1 MTPKS
6 IIIALLVMCASL
18 FAETPASVFADSLD
32 QGTVKTDSSVAVTDS
47 SAKAAAVADSLAD
60 VAANSVAEV
69 MSDAV
74 TDDEAEDET
83 DSDAPPEVDFENST
97 TPLVKGKTG
106 IVAID
111 TLPVNEW
118 DIPTKR
124 NSLKYAM
131 LFSLLPGG
139 GQYYTEHYV
148 RGGFLTG
155 IEGLLIYDIFF
166 NRSYQRDRLLER
178 VRPFQDS
185 VLYFTT
191 KVLESRKNGS
201 SRDSVLY
208 YHDKRL
214 EFLERV
220 RAQSDKKMEQ
230 EDVRKAELAWLIGIH
245 LYGMFDTF
253 GIWYNNNRR
262 STEYRDMK
270 TAVLWALL
278 PGGGQIF
285 NRDFG
290 KAGLVYM
297 GLLGAAVSVSTSQN
311 MVNYYLDRKHLV
323 EKENPRSEEYDRIT
337 ERVTYYRKNRNTYI
351 WGGVLIYLYSIAD
364 AAVDALL
371 SDFDSP
377 LHLALVPNF
386 DGGAQAVMSL
396 DF

>member
-1 MTPKS
+1 MLS
-6 IIIALLVMCASL
+6 ASL
-18 FAETPASVFADSLD
+18 FAETPAPAS
-32 QGTVKTDSSVAVTDS
+32 
-47 SAKAAAVADSLAD
+47 AVADSLKKVTVSSRDSVTAD
-60 VAANSVAEV
+60 SARANVPDSTIGKAVVDSTHAVDSVE
-69 MSDAV
+69 SD
-74 TDDEAEDET
+74 DDDIDAIIIEHEDE
-83 DSDAPPEVDFENST
+83 PV
-97 TPLVKGKTG
+97 TPLVRGKTG
-106 IVAID
+106 IIAID

-118 DIPTKR
+118 DIPTER

-166 NRSYQRDRLLER
+166 NRSFQRDRLLER
-178 VRPFQDS
+178 AGSFQDS
-185 VLYFTT
+185 VLYFSSR
-191 KVLESRKNGS
+191 VLNGP
-201 SRDSVLY
+201 RDSVAA
-208 YHDKRL
+208 YHSKRL

-230 EDVRKAELAWLIGIH
+230 EDVRKAEVAWLIGIH

-253 GIWYNNNRR
+253 GIWYNNNHR

-278 PGGGQIF
+278 PGAGQIF

-297 GLLGAAVSVSTSQN
+297 GLLGAIVSVSTSQN

-323 EKENPRSEEYDRIT
+323 EKESPTSEEYERIT

-351 WGGVLIYLYSIAD
+351 WGAVLIYLYSIAD

-377 LHLALVPNF
+377 LHMALLPNF
-386 DGGAQAVMSL
+386 DGGAQAVMTL

>member
-1 MTPKS
+1 M
-6 IIIALLVMCASL
+6 ALLVLCASL
-18 FAETPASVFADSLD
+18 FAETAAPVAVSGSVQGNTPDS
-32 QGTVKTDSSVAVTDS
+32 TRSSVE
-47 SAKAAAVADSLAD
+47 AASESED
-60 VAANSVAEV
+60 
-69 MSDAV
+69 
-74 TDDEAEDET
+74 DDEESTDASHEDN
-83 DSDAPPEVDFENST
+83 FEAST

-106 IVAID
+106 IEAID

-155 IEGLLIYDIFF
+155 IEGLLIYDVFF
-166 NRSYQRDRLLER
+166 NRAYQRERLLDR
-178 VRPFQDS
+178 ARPFQDS
-185 VLYFTT
+185 VRYFTT
-191 KVLESRKNGS
+191 KIMS
-201 SRDSVLY
+201 SPRDSVATF
-208 YHDKRL
+208 HAKRL

-230 EDVRKAELAWLIGIH
+230 EDVRKAEVAWLIGIH

-253 GIWYNNNRR
+253 GIWYNNNYR

-270 TAVLWALL
+270 TALLWAIL

-297 GLLGAAVSVSTSQN
+297 GILGAIASVSTSQN

-323 EKENPRSEEYDRIT
+323 EKENPKSDEYDRIE

-377 LHLALVPNF
+377 LHMALLPNF
-386 DGGAQAVMSL
+386 NGGAQAVMSL

>member
-1 MTPKS
+1 MIAKILIT
-6 IIIALLVMCASL
+6 ALLILSASL
-18 FAETPASVFADSLD
+18 FAETPAPAS
-32 QGTVKTDSSVAVTDS
+32 
-47 SAKAAAVADSLAD
+47 AVADSLKK
-60 VAANSVAEV
+60 VAASSRDTVTADSVRANVPDSTISKTIADFTRAIDAAE
-69 MSDAV
+69 SD
-74 TDDEAEDET
+74 DDDLDAIIIEHEDE
-83 DSDAPPEVDFENST
+83 PV
-97 TPLVKGKTG
+97 TPLVRGKTG

-118 DIPTKR
+118 DIPTER
-124 NSLKYAM
+124 NSLKNAM

-166 NRSYQRDRLLER
+166 NRSFQRDRLLDR
-178 VRPFQDS
+178 AASFQDS
-185 VLYFTT
+185 VLFFSSR
-191 KVLESRKNGS
+191 VLNGP
-201 SRDSVLY
+201 RDSVAA
-208 YHDKRL
+208 YHSKRL

-230 EDVRKAELAWLIGIH
+230 EDVRKAEVAWLIGIH

-253 GIWYNNNRR
+253 GIWYNNNHR

-270 TAVLWALL
+270 TALLWAIL

-297 GLLGAAVSVSTSQN
+297 GLLGAIVSVSTSQN

-323 EKENPRSEEYDRIT
+323 EKESPTSEEYERIT

-377 LHLALVPNF
+377 LHMALLPNL
-386 DGGAQAVMSL
+386 DGGAQAVFSL

>member
-1 MTPKS
+1 MIAKILIT
-6 IIIALLVMCASL
+6 ALLMLSASL
-18 FAETPASVFADSLD
+18 FAETPAPAS
-32 QGTVKTDSSVAVTDS
+32 
-47 SAKAAAVADSLAD
+47 AVADSLKK
-60 VAANSVAEV
+60 VAASSRDTVTADSVRANVPDSTISKTIADFTRAIDAAE
-69 MSDAV
+69 SD
-74 TDDEAEDET
+74 DDDLDAIIIEHEDE
-83 DSDAPPEVDFENST
+83 PV
-97 TPLVKGKTG
+97 TPLVRGKTG

-118 DIPTKR
+118 DIPTER
-124 NSLKYAM
+124 NSLKNAM

-166 NRSYQRDRLLER
+166 NRSFQRDRLLDR
-178 VRPFQDS
+178 AASFQDS
-185 VLYFTT
+185 VLFFSSR
-191 KVLESRKNGS
+191 VLNGP
-201 SRDSVLY
+201 RDSVAA
-208 YHDKRL
+208 YHSKRL

-230 EDVRKAELAWLIGIH
+230 EDVRKAEVAWLIGIH

-253 GIWYNNNRR
+253 GIWYNNNHR

-270 TAVLWALL
+270 TALLWAIL

-297 GLLGAAVSVSTSQN
+297 GLLGAIVSVSTSQN

-323 EKENPRSEEYDRIT
+323 EKESQTSEEYERIT

-377 LHLALVPNF
+377 LHMALLPNL
-386 DGGAQAVMSL
+386 DGGAQAVFSL

>member
-1 MTPKS
+1 M
-6 IIIALLVMCASL
+6 ALWVFCVSL
-18 FAETPASVFADSLD
+18 FAETPAP
-32 QGTVKTDSSVAVTDS
+32 
-47 SAKAAAVADSLAD
+47 AVADSLQGNAP
-60 VAANSVAEV
+60 AATPAEA
-69 MSDAV
+69 S
-74 TDDEAEDET
+74 TIAED
-83 DSDAPPEVDFENST
+83 DSSDDVSRDEPAEEDSEPVM

-124 NSLKYAM
+124 NSLLHAM

-166 NRSYQRDRLLER
+166 NRSFQRDRLLDR
-178 VRPFQDS
+178 ARPFQDS
-185 VLYFTT
+185 VRYFTSKILNSPT
-191 KVLESRKNGS
+191 
-201 SRDSVLY
+201 RDSIGA
-208 YHDKRL
+208 YHAKRL

-253 GIWYNNNRR
+253 GIWYNNNHR

-270 TAVLWALL
+270 TAVLWGLL

-297 GLLGAAVSVSTSQN
+297 GILGAAASVSTSQN
-311 MVNYYLDRKHLV
+311 MVRYYLDRKHLI
-323 EKENPRSEEYDRIT
+323 EKESPNSEEYERIS

-377 LHLALVPNF
+377 LHLALLPNF
-386 DGGAQAVMSL
+386 DGGAQAVATF

>member
-1 MTPKS
+1 MKAKTF
-6 IIIALLVMCASL
+6 ILALIVLCASL
-18 FAETPASVFADSLD
+18 FAESPAPVAVPDSV
-32 QGTVKTDSSVAVTDS
+32 QGNAPDSSQNVVEM
-47 SAKAAAVADSLAD
+47 AAEPEDES
-60 VAANSVAEV
+60 
-69 MSDAV
+69 
-74 TDDEAEDET
+74 DEAEPSAT
-83 DSDAPPEVDFENST
+83 PPDVDFQVAQ
-97 TPLVKGKTG
+97 TPILRGKTG

-118 DIPTKR
+118 DIPTSH

-191 KVLESRKNGS
+191 KVLDARQN
-201 SRDSVLY
+201 RMPHDSIRF
-208 YHDKRL
+208 YHEKRL

-230 EDVRKAELAWLIGIH
+230 EDVRKAEVAWLIGIH

-253 GIWYNNNRR
+253 GIWYNNNHR

-297 GLLGAAVSVSTSQN
+297 GILGAIASVSTSQN
-311 MVNYYLDRKHLV
+311 MVNYYLDRKHLA
-323 EKENPRSEEYDRIT
+323 ERENAQSEEYDRLK

-351 WGGVLIYLYSIAD
+351 WGGALIYLYSIAD

-377 LHLALVPNF
+377 LHMALVPNF
-386 DGGAQAVMSL
+386 NGGAQAVMML

>member
-1 MTPKS
+1 MTLKS
-6 IIIALLVMCASL
+6 TIIALLLMCVPL
-18 FAETPASVFADSLD
+18 LAETPASVFADSLN
-32 QGTVKTDSSVAVTDS
+32 QGKNVVDSAAQVDSLTDSARVEKESPVP
-47 SAKAAAVADSLAD
+47 
-60 VAANSVAEV
+60 EP
-69 MSDAV
+69 
-74 TDDEAEDET
+74 DEESEDEVAM
-83 DSDAPPEVDFENST
+83 DEPPEVDFETTT

-166 NRSYQRDRLLER
+166 NRSFQRDRLLER
-178 VRPFQDS
+178 AQPFQDS
-185 VLYFTT
+185 VLYF
-191 KVLESRKNGS
+191 S
-201 SRDSVLY
+201 SRIMKGPRDSILY

-270 TAVLWALL
+270 TAILWALL

-297 GLLGAAVSVSTSQN
+297 GLLGASVSVWTSQN
-311 MVNYYLDRKHLV
+311 TVNYYLDRKHLV
-323 EKENPRSEEYDRIT
+323 EKESPRSEEYDRIV

-386 DGGAQAVMSL
+386 DGGAQAVMTL

>member
-1 MTPKS
+1 MTLKS
-6 IIIALLVMCASL
+6 IIIALLVTCASL

-32 QGTVKTDSSVAVTDS
+32 QGKSVVDSSVTR
-47 SAKAAAVADSLAD
+47 ADSLAD
-60 VAANSVAEV
+60 SARVEKESPVAEP
-69 MSDAV
+69 
-74 TDDEAEDET
+74 DEESEDEVAM
-83 DSDAPPEVDFENST
+83 DEPPEVDFETTT

-166 NRSYQRDRLLER
+166 NRSFQRDRLLER
-178 VRPFQDS
+178 ARPFQDS
-185 VLYFTT
+185 VLYF
-191 KVLESRKNGS
+191 S
-201 SRDSVLY
+201 SLIMKGPRDSILY

-230 EDVRKAELAWLIGIH
+230 EDVRKAELAWRVGIH
-245 LYGMFDTF
+245 LDGMFDTF
-253 GIWYNNNRR
+253 GIWYNNNHR

-297 GLLGAAVSVSTSQN
+297 GLLGASVSVWTSQN

-323 EKENPRSEEYDRIT
+323 EKESPRSEEYDRIV

-377 LHLALVPNF
+377 LHMALLPNF

>member
-1 MTPKS
+1 MIVKILMT
-6 IIIALLVMCASL
+6 ALLMLSASL
-18 FAETPASVFADSLD
+18 FAETPAPAS
-32 QGTVKTDSSVAVTDS
+32 
-47 SAKAAAVADSLAD
+47 AVADSLKK
-60 VAANSVAEV
+60 VAASSRDTVTADSVRANVPDSTISKTIADFTRAIDAAE
-69 MSDAV
+69 SD
-74 TDDEAEDET
+74 DDDLDAIIIEHEDE
-83 DSDAPPEVDFENST
+83 PV
-97 TPLVKGKTG
+97 TPLVRGKTG

-118 DIPTKR
+118 DIPTER
-124 NSLKYAM
+124 NSLKNAM

-166 NRSYQRDRLLER
+166 NRSFQRDRLLDR
-178 VRPFQDS
+178 AASFQDS
-185 VLYFTT
+185 VLFFSSR
-191 KVLESRKNGS
+191 VLNGP
-201 SRDSVLY
+201 RDSVAA
-208 YHDKRL
+208 YHSKRL

-230 EDVRKAELAWLIGIH
+230 EDVRKAEVAWLIGIH

-253 GIWYNNNRR
+253 GIWYNNNHR

-270 TAVLWALL
+270 TALLWAIL

-297 GLLGAAVSVSTSQN
+297 GLLGAIVSVSTSQN

-323 EKENPRSEEYDRIT
+323 EKESPTSEEYERIT

-377 LHLALVPNF
+377 LHMALLPNL
-386 DGGAQAVMSL
+386 DGGAQAVFSL

>member
-1 MTPKS
+1 MTLKS
-6 IIIALLVMCASL
+6 IIIALLVTCASL

-32 QGTVKTDSSVAVTDS
+32 QGKSVVDSSVTR
-47 SAKAAAVADSLAD
+47 ADSLAD
-60 VAANSVAEV
+60 SARVEKESPVAEP
-69 MSDAV
+69 
-74 TDDEAEDET
+74 DEESEDEVAM
-83 DSDAPPEVDFENST
+83 DEPPEVDFETTT

-166 NRSYQRDRLLER
+166 NRSFQRDRLLER
-178 VRPFQDS
+178 ARPFQDS
-185 VLYFTT
+185 VLYF
-191 KVLESRKNGS
+191 S
-201 SRDSVLY
+201 SLIMKGPRDSILY

-230 EDVRKAELAWLIGIH
+230 EDVRKAELAWLVGIH

-253 GIWYNNNRR
+253 GIWYNNNHR

-270 TAVLWALL
+270 TAILWALL

-297 GLLGAAVSVSTSQN
+297 GLLGASVSVWTSQN

-323 EKENPRSEEYDRIT
+323 EKESPQSEEYDRIT

-377 LHLALVPNF
+377 LHMALLPNF

>member
-1 MTPKS
+1 MIKKS
-6 IIIALLVMCASL
+6 LITALLVLCTSL
-18 FAETPASVFADSLD
+18 FAETPASV
-32 QGTVKTDSSVAVTDS
+32 
-47 SAKAAAVADSLAD
+47 VADSLEQGNVKD
-60 VAANSVAEV
+60 VSRAAGDSVSNKAVVDSVAKLVADTLAAIPAEESPDEEDSPEEPPDDNFEV
-69 MSDAV
+69 SA
-74 TDDEAEDET
+74 
-83 DSDAPPEVDFENST
+83 

-166 NRSYQRDRLLER
+166 NRSFQRDRLLER
-178 VRPFQDS
+178 AQSFQDS
-185 VLYFTT
+185 VHYFTS
-191 KVLESRKNGS
+191 KVLNSP
-201 SRDSVLY
+201 RDSISA
-208 YHDKRL
+208 YHAKRL

-245 LYGMFDTF
+245 IYGIFDTY

-262 STEYRDMK
+262 TTEYRDMK
-270 TAVLWALL
+270 TALLWGLL

-285 NRDFG
+285 NHDYG

-297 GLLGAAVSVSTSQN
+297 GLLGAIASVSTSQN
-311 MVNYYLDRKHLV
+311 MVKYYLDRKHLV
-323 EKENPRSEEYDRIT
+323 EKEDPKSEEYERIT

-377 LHLALVPNF
+377 LHMALLPNF
-386 DGGAQAVMSL
+386 SGGVQAVMSL

>member
-1 MTPKS
+1 MLS
-6 IIIALLVMCASL
+6 ASL
-18 FAETPASVFADSLD
+18 FAETPAPAS
-32 QGTVKTDSSVAVTDS
+32 
-47 SAKAAAVADSLAD
+47 AVADSLKK
-60 VAANSVAEV
+60 VAATFRDTVTADSVRANVPDSTISKTIADFTRAIDAAE
-69 MSDAV
+69 SD
-74 TDDEAEDET
+74 DDDLDAIIIEHEDET
-83 DSDAPPEVDFENST
+83 V
-97 TPLVKGKTG
+97 TPLVRGKTG

-118 DIPTKR
+118 DIPTER
-124 NSLKYAM
+124 NSLKNAM

-166 NRSYQRDRLLER
+166 NRSFQRERLLDR
-178 VRPFQDS
+178 AASFQDS
-185 VLYFTT
+185 VLFFSSR
-191 KVLESRKNGS
+191 VLNGP
-201 SRDSVLY
+201 RDSVAA
-208 YHDKRL
+208 YHSKRL

-230 EDVRKAELAWLIGIH
+230 EDVRKAEVAWLIGIH

-253 GIWYNNNRR
+253 GIWYNNNHR

-270 TAVLWALL
+270 TALLWAIL

-297 GLLGAAVSVSTSQN
+297 GLLGAIVSVSTSQN

-323 EKENPRSEEYDRIT
+323 EKESPTSEEYERIT

-377 LHLALVPNF
+377 LHMALLPNL
-386 DGGAQAVMSL
+386 DGGAQAVMTL

>member
-1 MTPKS
+1 MTAKNF
-6 IIIALLVMCASL
+6 IMALLVLCASL
-18 FAETPASVFADSLD
+18 FAETAAP
-32 QGTVKTDSSVAVTDS
+32 VAVPDS
-47 SAKAAAVADSLAD
+47 AQGSVPGATRSAVD
-60 VAANSVAEV
+60 VATESE
-69 MSDAV
+69 
-74 TDDEAEDET
+74 DDD
-83 DSDAPPEVDFENST
+83 DDAPEAPSEESFQVSS
-97 TPLVKGKTG
+97 TPLLRGKTG

-166 NRSYQRDRLLER
+166 NRSFQRDRLLDR
-178 VRPFQDS
+178 AQLFQDS
-185 VLYFTT
+185 VGYFTS
-191 KVLESRKNGS
+191 KIMNGP
-201 SRDSVLY
+201 RDSIAR
-208 YHDKRL
+208 YHSKRL

-230 EDVRKAELAWLIGIH
+230 EDVRKAEVAWLIGVH

-253 GIWYNNNRR
+253 GIWYNNNYR
-262 STEYRDMK
+262 STEYREMK
-270 TAVLWALL
+270 KALLWAIL

-297 GLLGAAVSVSTSQN
+297 GILGAIVSVSTSQN

-323 EKENPRSEEYDRIT
+323 EQENPKSEEYDRIK

-371 SDFDSP
+371 SDFDNP
-377 LHLALVPNF
+377 LHMALLPNF
-386 DGGAQAVMSL
+386 NGGAQAVMTL

>member
-1 MTPKS
+1 L
-6 IIIALLVMCASL
+6 ALLLLCMPL
-18 FAETPASVFADSLD
+18 FAETNAP
-32 QGTVKTDSSVAVTDS
+32 VAVSDS
-47 SAKAAAVADSLAD
+47 VQGNPAVLAD
-60 VAANSVAEV
+60 GVEASATE
-69 MSDAV
+69 SDEDS
-74 TDDEAEDET
+74 DDEEMPEAPAE
-83 DSDAPPEVDFENST
+83 ADFEVSK
-97 TPLVKGKTG
+97 TPFLKGKTG

-111 TLPVNEW
+111 TLTVNEW

-155 IEGLLIYDIFF
+155 IEGLLIYDVFF
-166 NRSYQRDRLLER
+166 NRSFQRDRLLER
-178 VRPFQDS
+178 ARPFQDS
-185 VLYFTT
+185 VLYF
-191 KVLESRKNGS
+191 S
-201 SRDSVLY
+201 SKLLDRNTPRDSFVV
-208 YHDKRL
+208 YHGKRL

-230 EDVRKAELAWLIGIH
+230 EDVRKAEVAWLIGVH

-253 GIWYNNNRR
+253 GIWYNNNHR
-262 STEYRDMK
+262 SYEYRDMK

-297 GLLGAAVSVSTSQN
+297 GILGAAASVSTSQN

-323 EKENPRSEEYDRIT
+323 EKENPSSEEYDRIK

-377 LHLALVPNF
+377 LHMALVPNF
-386 DGGAQAVMSL
+386 EGGAQAFMTL

>member
-1 MTPKS
+1 M
-6 IIIALLVMCASL
+6 ALLVLCASL
-18 FAETPASVFADSLD
+18 FAETAAP
-32 QGTVKTDSSVAVTDS
+32 VAVPDS
-47 SAKAAAVADSLAD
+47 AQGRVPDSTRSAVEVATES
-60 VAANSVAEV
+60 E
-69 MSDAV
+69 
-74 TDDEAEDET
+74 DDD
-83 DSDAPPEVDFENST
+83 DDAPGAPSEESFQVST
-97 TPLVKGKTG
+97 TPLLRGKTG

-118 DIPTKR
+118 DIPTNR

-166 NRSYQRDRLLER
+166 NRSFQRDRLLDR
-178 VRPFQDS
+178 ARLFQDS
-185 VLYFTT
+185 VGYFT
-191 KVLESRKNGS
+191 SRIMNGP
-201 SRDSVLY
+201 RDSIAKL
-208 YHDKRL
+208 HSKRL

-230 EDVRKAELAWLIGIH
+230 EDVRKAEVAWLIGIH

-253 GIWYNNNRR
+253 GIWYNNNYR

-270 TAVLWALL
+270 KALLWAIL

-297 GLLGAAVSVSTSQN
+297 GILGAIVSVSTSQN

-323 EKENPRSEEYDRIT
+323 EQESSKSEEYDRIK

-377 LHLALVPNF
+377 LHMALLPNF
-386 DGGAQAVMSL
+386 EGGAQAVFSF

>member
-1 MTPKS
+1 MTLKS
-6 IIIALLVMCASL
+6 IIIALLVTCASL

-32 QGTVKTDSSVAVTDS
+32 QGKSVVDSSVTR
-47 SAKAAAVADSLAD
+47 ADSLAD
-60 VAANSVAEV
+60 SARVEKESPVAEP
-69 MSDAV
+69 
-74 TDDEAEDET
+74 DEESEDEVAM
-83 DSDAPPEVDFENST
+83 DEPPEVDFETTT

-166 NRSYQRDRLLER
+166 NRSFQRDRLLER
-178 VRPFQDS
+178 ARPFQDS
-185 VLYFTT
+185 VLYF
-191 KVLESRKNGS
+191 S
-201 SRDSVLY
+201 SRIMKGPRDSILY

-297 GLLGAAVSVSTSQN
+297 GLLGASVSVWTSQN

-323 EKENPRSEEYDRIT
+323 EKESPRSEEYDRIT

-377 LHLALVPNF
+377 LHMALLPNF

>member
-1 MTPKS
+1 MIKKS
-6 IIIALLVMCASL
+6 FIMALWVLCVSL
-18 FAETPASVFADSLD
+18 FAEPQTPVVDDVPDEDAQEESVEEESE
-32 QGTVKTDSSVAVTDS
+32 AV
-47 SAKAAAVADSLAD
+47 
-60 VAANSVAEV
+60 
-69 MSDAV
+69 M
-74 TDDEAEDET
+74 
-83 DSDAPPEVDFENST
+83 

-155 IEGLLIYDIFF
+155 IEGLLIYDVFF
-166 NRSYQRDRLLER
+166 NKSFVRDRILDR
-178 VRPFQDS
+178 ARPFQDS
-185 VLYFTT
+185 VLYFTS
-191 KVLESRKNGS
+191 KIFNSP
-201 SRDSVLY
+201 SRDSIAT
-208 YHDKRL
+208 YHAKRL
-214 EFLERV
+214 DFLERI

-230 EDVRKAELAWLIGIH
+230 EDVRKAELAWLIGVH

-253 GIWYNNNRR
+253 GIWYNNNHR
-262 STEYRDMK
+262 STEFREMK

-297 GLLGAAVSVSTSQN
+297 GLLGAAASVATSQN
-311 MVNYYLDRKHLV
+311 MVNYYLDRKHLI
-323 EKENPRSEEYDRIT
+323 EQEDTTSDEYDRVS
-337 ERVTYYRKNRNTYI
+337 ERVTYYRKNRNTYV
-351 WGGVLIYLYSIAD
+351 WGAVLIYLYSIAD

-377 LHLALVPNF
+377 LHLALLPNF
-386 DGGAQAVMSL
+386 DGGAQAIATF

>member
-1 MTPKS
+1 MTLKSS
-6 IIIALLVMCASL
+6 IIAIFALCALAFAQTVPVDSPDSVQGSIAV
-18 FAETPASVFADSLD
+18 PA
-32 QGTVKTDSSVAVTDS
+32 QNEGE
-47 SAKAAAVADSLAD
+47 
-60 VAANSVAEV
+60 NSVADVE
-69 MSDAV
+69 
-74 TDDEAEDET
+74 EDEDEGVAEAT
-83 DSDAPPEVDFENST
+83 ADENFEVSSS
-97 TPLVKGKTG
+97 PLLKGKTG
-106 IVAID
+106 IEAID

-155 IEGLLIYDIFF
+155 IEGLLIYDVFF
-166 NRSYQRDRLLER
+166 NRGYQRDRLLDR
-178 VRPFQDS
+178 ARPFQDS
-185 VLYFTT
+185 VLYFTS
-191 KVLESRKNGS
+191 KLMNAP
-201 SRDSVLY
+201 RDSVEF
-208 YHDKRL
+208 YHSKRL
-214 EFLERV
+214 EFLDRV

-230 EDVRKAELAWLIGIH
+230 EDVRKAEVAWLIGVH

-253 GIWYNNNRR
+253 GIWYNNNHR

-270 TAVLWALL
+270 TALLWALL

-297 GLLGAAVSVSTSQN
+297 GLLGAAASVSTSQN
-311 MVNYYLDRKHLV
+311 MVNYYLDRKHLI
-323 EKENPRSEEYDRIT
+323 EKENPTSQEYDRIK

-377 LHLALVPNF
+377 LHMALLPNL

>member
-1 MTPKS
+1 MTLKS
-6 IIIALLVMCASL
+6 IIIALLVTCASL
-18 FAETPASVFADSLD
+18 FAETPASVFADSLS
-32 QGTVKTDSSVAVTDS
+32 QGKNVIDSSVMR
-47 SAKAAAVADSLAD
+47 ADSLAD
-60 VAANSVAEV
+60 SAQVEKESTVSEP
-69 MSDAV
+69 
-74 TDDEAEDET
+74 DEESEDEVAM
-83 DSDAPPEVDFENST
+83 DEPPEVDFETST

-166 NRSYQRDRLLER
+166 NRSFQRDRLLER
-178 VRPFQDS
+178 ARPFQDS
-185 VLYFTT
+185 VLYF
-191 KVLESRKNGS
+191 S
-201 SRDSVLY
+201 SLIFKGPRDSILY

-253 GIWYNNNRR
+253 GIWYNNNHR

-278 PGGGQIF
+278 PGAGQIF

-297 GLLGAAVSVSTSQN
+297 GLLGAVVSVSTSQN

-323 EKENPRSEEYDRIT
+323 EKESPSSEEYERIT

-386 DGGAQAVMSL
+386 GGGAQAVMTL